1 MTNVLTDKH
10 LRSVTKPTR
19 YVGGEYNAI
28 KKDLSKVRVK
38 MAMAFPDVY
47 EVGMSHLGSK
57 ILYHVVN
64 GIDGVAMERVFAPWV
79 DMEAVLKANDIP
91 LVSLESQIPLCEFD
105 IVGFSLQYELSFS
118 NVINMLALGQVP
130 LLAKDRGPSD
140 PFVIA
145 GGPNAFN
152 PEPLA
157 DFMDAV
163 VIGDGEEI
171 VVQIIAAYDRWRSS
185 GSQDRRELLLDLVKL
200 DGVYVPSFYQD
211 QYDEHG
217 HFAGIIKLEERAPS
231 CVRRSLIPDLDRAP
245 FPTSPIVPFTE
256 VIHDRVMLELFRG
269 CSRGCRFCQAG
280 VLYRPVRERS
290 LEQLM
295 ETAEQA
301 VRATGYNDI
310 SLTSLSTMDYSQVEK
325 LVDGLLAK
333 FSCEGVGLSLPSLRV
348 DSFSVALA
356 NKVQQVRKTGL
367 TLAPEAGSQ
376 RLRDVINKNVT
387 EEELI
392 TAVKGAFA
400 SGWNSVKLYFMLGL
414 PTETDADL
422 EGIANLAQKVVD
434 TYRSLNLKRRQGLRV
449 TVSVSTFV
457 PKPHTPF
464 QWEPQVEL
472 EEVRRRQQYL
482 KSKIKSRM
490 IDYNYHD
497 PQTSFLEAVFAKGDR
512 RLAKTLV
519 RAWELGCR
527 FDGWSEHFR
536 PDAWKQALD
545 ETGIDPHAYANRPL
559 GKSDPLPWDHLDSGV
574 TKEWL
579 WEERERAYAGLTT
592 EDCREGNCSNCG
604 VCLGYGVTPIV
615 RED

>member
-1 MTNVLTDKH
+1 MSNVLADKH

-79 DMEAVLKANDIP
+79 DMEAVLRANDIP
-91 LVSLESQIPLCEFD
+91 LVSLESQIPLHEFD

-118 NVINMLALGQVP
+118 NVVNMLALGRVP
-130 LLAKDRGPSD
+130 LLAKDRGIND
-140 PFVIA
+140 PLVIA

-152 PEPLA
+152 PEPLS
-157 DFMDAV
+157 DFLDVV

-171 VVQIIAAYDRWRSS
+171 IVQMITAYDRWKAS
-185 GSQDRRELLLDLVKL
+185 GSTDRRDLLLDLVKL

-211 QYDEHG
+211 QYDESG
-217 HFAGIIKLEERAPS
+217 HFNGVVKLEEQAPS
-231 CVRRSLIPDLDRAP
+231 LVRRSLIPDLDQAP
-245 FPTSPIVPFTE
+245 FPTNPVVPFTE

-290 LEQLM
+290 LEQLI
-295 ETAEQA
+295 ETAEKA

-310 SLTSLSTMDYSQVEK
+310 SLTSLSTMDYTQVEK

-356 NKVQQVRKTGL
+356 NKVQQVRKSGL
-367 TLAPEAGSQ
+367 TLAPEAGTQ

-392 TAVKGAFA
+392 TAVKGAFEA
-400 SGWNSVKLYFMLGL
+400 GWNAVKLYFMLGL
-414 PTETDADL
+414 PSETDADL
-422 EGIANLAQKVVD
+422 DGIADLAQKVVD
-434 TYRSLNLKRRQGLRV
+434 TYRSLNLKRKQGLRV

-472 EEVRRRQQYL
+472 AEVRRRQQYL
-482 KSKIKSRM
+482 KGRFKTRV

-497 PQTSFLEAVFAKGDR
+497 PETSFLEAVFAKGDR
-512 RLAKTLV
+512 RLGKTLL

-527 FDGWSEHFR
+527 FDGWSEHFK
-536 PDAWKQALD
+536 PHAWKQALE
-545 ETGIDPHAYANRPL
+545 ETGIDPQAYANRTL
-559 GKSDPLPWDHLDSGV
+559 GLSDPLPWDHLDSGV

-579 WEERERAYAGLTT
+579 WEERERAYAGVTT
-592 EDCREGNCSNCG
+592 EDCREGSCSNCG
-604 VCLGYGVTPIV
+604 VCPGYGVTPIT

>member
-1 MTNVLTDKH
+1 MNNVLTDKH
-10 LRSVTKPTR
+10 LRRVTKPTR

-28 KKDLSKVRVK
+28 KKDLTKVRVK

-79 DMEAVLKANDIP
+79 DMEELLKADDIS
-91 LVSLESQIPLCEFD
+91 LVSLESQLPLNEFD

-118 NVINMLALGQVP
+118 NVINMLALGRVP
-130 LLAKDRGPSD
+130 LLAKDRGPKD
-140 PFVIA
+140 PLVIA

-157 DFMDAV
+157 DFLDVV

-171 VVQIIAAYDRWRSS
+171 IVQLITAYDRWKAS
-185 GSQDRRELLLDLVKL
+185 GSTDRRVLLLDLVKL

-211 QYDEHG
+211 QYDEQG
-217 HFAGIIKLEERAPS
+217 RFKGVVKLEEQAPS
-231 CVRRSLIPDLDRAP
+231 FIRRNLIPDLDQAP
-245 FPTSPIVPFTE
+245 FPTNPIVPFTE

-295 ETAEQA
+295 ETAEKA

-333 FSCEGVGLSLPSLRV
+333 HSCEGVGLSLPSLRV

-367 TLAPEAGSQ
+367 TLAPEAGTQ

-392 TAVKGAFA
+392 TAVKGAFEA
-400 SGWNSVKLYFMLGL
+400 GWNAVKLYFMLGL

-422 EGIANLAQKVVD
+422 EGIADLAQKVVD

-449 TVSVSTFV
+449 TISVSTFV

-472 EEVRRRQQYL
+472 DEVRRRQQFL
-482 KSKIKSRM
+482 KSKIKSRV

-512 RLAKTLV
+512 RLGRTLM

-527 FDGWSEHFR
+527 FDGWSEHFK
-536 PDAWKQALD
+536 PQLWKQALD
-545 ETGIDPHAYANRPL
+545 ETGIDPREYANRVLLP
-559 GKSDPLPWDHLDSGV
+559 SDPLPWDHLDSGV

-579 WEERERAYAGLTT
+579 WEERERAYAGITT
-592 EDCREGNCSNCG
+592 EDCREGSCSNCG
-604 VCLGYGVTPIV
+604 VCPGYGVTPIV